1 MPGSSNADQRSAA
14 RVPAG
19 EIGGTAASSDA
30 DAASGGQRVEF
41 YVIDDAVPVAR
52 LKLACRL
59 AEKAFL
65 ADQRVL
71 MWHSDVEELKKL
83 DDLLWTFADRSF
95 VPHAIWGPGISL
107 EDTPVLLTSGAL
119 PECPF
124 DILINLSAD
133 VPACAQ
139 QVPRIAEIIDGD
151 ENRRR
156 EGRARFKTYRDRGI
170 QPVTHNIRAE

>member
-1 MPGSSNADQRSAA
+1 MNTDPQSAA
-14 RVPAG
+14 RTP
-19 EIGGTAASSDA
+19 AASSAPAATGGDA
-30 DAASGGQRVEF
+30 EAAGGQRVEF
-41 YVIDDAVPVAR
+41 YVIEDAAPVAR

-71 MWHSDVEELKKL
+71 VWHSDPEELKKL

-95 VPHAIWGPGISL
+95 VPHAVWGPGISL
-107 EDTPVLLTSGAL
+107 EDTPVLLSSGAL

-124 DILINLSAD
+124 DILINLSPD
-133 VPACAQ
+133 VPACAE

-151 ENRRR
+151 DGRRR
-156 EGRARFKTYRDRGI
+156 EGRARFKTYRDRGL
-170 QPVTHNIRAE
+170 QPATHNIRAE